1 MLRHDVAWAYVCID
15 QSEEKCWYID
25 LVEHFLFFD
34 SVSSRLS
41 LEQLRLVLSILHMGM
56 DT

>member
-1 MLRHDVAWAYVCID
+1 MSHGHTYVCIGQVKKND
-15 QSEEKCWYID
+15 GID